1 MFSESSFSPGSK
13 QVGMLATEIFFM
25 SQRAVM
31 SLMNIVWTSV
41 CKIAA
46 MPNTKGIIWVKK
58 EYVLFDFLLALA
70 VWR

>member
-1 MFSESSFSPGSK
+1 
-13 QVGMLATEIFFM
+13 MLATEIFFM

-31 SLMNIVWTSV
+31 NIVWNSV

>member
-1 MFSESSFSPGSK
+1 
-13 QVGMLATEIFFM
+13 M

-31 SLMNIVWTSV
+31 NIVWNSV
-41 CKIAA
+41 RKIAA
-46 MPNTKGIIWVKK
+46 LPNTKKIIWMKK

>member
-1 MFSESSFSPGSK
+1 MFSDSSLSPGSK
-13 QVGMLATEIFFM
+13 KVGMLATEIFFM

-31 SLMNIVWTSV
+31 NIVGNSV